1 MENTMSM
8 GNNQRFRYRKGSNQL
23 PESDRFAVL
32 AMNSLAGL
40 ILLIAVAVAA
50 PANAGP
56 LNTIGGYLASNFVTP
71 SHSPGG
77 GSAARAAARAAMEAA
92 TLSPAWASS
101 VKASAAA

>member
-1 MENTMSM
+1 MSM
-8 GNNQRFRYRKGSNQL
+8 AAKQRFCYRVGSNQL

-32 AMNSLAGL
+32 AMNILAGL

-56 LNTIGGYLASNFVTP
+56 LNRVGGYLASSFVTP

-77 GSAARAAARAAMEAA
+77 GSAARAAARAAMDAA

-101 VKASAAA
+101 VKLSAAA